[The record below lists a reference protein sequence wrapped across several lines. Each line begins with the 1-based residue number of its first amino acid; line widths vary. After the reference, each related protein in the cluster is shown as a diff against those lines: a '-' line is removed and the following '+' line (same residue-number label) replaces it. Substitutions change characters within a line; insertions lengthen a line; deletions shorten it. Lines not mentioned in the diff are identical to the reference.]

1 MRLKELAMLLPI
13 PDLLGADDVAYI
25 LEQLGAAEWVD
36 GRATAGAQSREMKR
50 NTQLPENSPVAKAL
64 GDRILD
70 ALAQNSLFISAALP
84 LRIFPPLFNKYEGGG
99 AFDAHVDNAIRGVP
113 GTPVRLRTDLSA
125 TLFLTEPDSYDG
137 GELLIET
144 PFGAQEVKLPAGS
157 MVLYPSSSLHR
168 VAPVTRGAR
177 IASFFWMQS
186 MIRSSDDRAML
197 FDLDQSIQSLS
208 REKGLN
214 DPLVLNLSAVYHNM
228 VRRLAET

>member
-1 MRLKELAMLLPI
+1 MLLSI
-13 PDLLGADDVAYI
+13 PDILSRNDVALF
-25 LEQLGAAEWVD
+25 LEALDNAEWID
-36 GRATAGAQSREMKR
+36 GKKTAGAQSGAVKR
-50 NTQLPENSPVAKAL
+50 NRQLPESSPVAKQL

-70 ALAQNSLFISAALP
+70 ALAQNPTFISAALP

-137 GELLIET
+137 GELIIET
-144 PFGAQEVKLPAGS
+144 GFGVQEVKLPAGS
-157 MVLYPSSSLHR
+157 MVLYPSTSLHK
-168 VAPVTRGAR
+168 VEPVTRGAR

-186 MIRSSDDRAML
+186 MIRLADDRAML
-197 FDLDQSIQSLS
+197 FDLDQTIQSLAA
-208 REKGLN
+208 EKGLN
-214 DPLVLNLSAVYHNM
+214 DPAVLNLSAVYHNL